1 MTMQENNNKTILY
14 ADYSERN
21 IRSAKEAIDPLGFG
35 DFIRCDDRE
44 KTVELVSSLKPD
56 IVLVGLYL
64 DGMRGISTIRSI
76 RESITATNRHGKDV
90 TILLGAPKLDRRAM
104 REAVDAGI
112 EGIFRQPVDP
122 ARLRKIITSVMKK
135 PRRFVLQ
142 DDY

>member
-1 MTMQENNNKTILY
+1 MTMQENNIKTILY

-44 KTVELVSSLKPD
+44 KTIELVSSLKPD

-90 TILLGAPKLDRRAM
+90 TILLLSL
-104 REAVDAGI
+104 I
-112 EGIFRQPVDP
+112 HI
-122 ARLRKIITSVMKK
+122 
-135 PRRFVLQ
+135 
-142 DDY
+142 